1 MAARSFKNQSYQ
13 LEPEVVTLFGR
24 FTGAGDAAN
33 PTALKGKGITSVTS
47 AATGVHI
54 LTLANKYNGL
64 LYFTAAIIDTTTL
77 DDWEVTLA
85 TDLVTNNTVT
95 FHTFKG
101 GTLANLTTDEKLL
114 FKLDLSNSAALPLG
128 Y

>member
-1 MAARSFKNQSYQ
+1 MAARSFKNQAYQ
-13 LEPEVVTLFGR
+13 LEPEVVTLYGR

-47 AATGVHI
+47 AATGVHVCI
-54 LTLANKYNGL
+54 LQNKYNGL
-64 LYFTAAIIDTTTL
+64 LFFAASVIDTTSL

-101 GTLANLTTDEKLL
+101 GTLANLSTDEKLV